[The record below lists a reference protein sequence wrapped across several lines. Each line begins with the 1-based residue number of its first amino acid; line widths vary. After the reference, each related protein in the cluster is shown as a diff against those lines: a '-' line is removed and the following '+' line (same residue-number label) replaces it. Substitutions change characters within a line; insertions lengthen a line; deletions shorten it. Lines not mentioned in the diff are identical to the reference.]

1 MLRPACTLLLCASL
15 LAGGRAGANGYGDA
29 KPLCEEAERLFATGH
44 EAAALAKLKD
54 ALRIQQTA
62 DRWRRPYGYARWIH
76 FRLARHLH
84 ARGEKRRAKEELR
97 RALAVTASQEYVDE
111 RFLVSAADPFIVQNY
126 PELSSRKLVRH
137 PAHAAIPRAI
147 ALENGPGAFLYVA
160 GSSGLYR
167 VHRARGTLEVL
178 HDQPGDSFYRF
189 AVSDDESRQLVAYE
203 RDRNLHLLG
212 PGGERRVPRPAFVD
226 DLCFAPD
233 GKSAF
238 VFSRAGTYGLRVHRT
253 SLEAPYGS
261 TLLHELRGRLLHA
274 GGRRFL
280 VASYVTTA
288 VRFHPHYSPL
298 FHQVLSV
305 RLAAGGGA
313 APASGP
319 SSAPAGLPAEVL
331 HTFSSVD
338 PRNRVYARASPSG
351 KRVAVLVDEPA
362 AGRRLLAVQE
372 LETGTASARPVRH
385 QLLGGRGSLGVRF
398 GAGERELILL
408 DAAGGDLSLLRYDPA
423 SGRATPITTLPAG
436 KEEVHGFGAIRD
448 AVWIH
453 RGDTLLLVG
462 GAARRRSLDLRRLAR
477 AARPEWAGASYCFAE
492 PDQCYIGIEKGAGR
506 YFMRVELGSR

>member
-1 MLRPACTLLLCASL
+1 MLRACRLLLLASL
-15 LAGGRAGANGYGDA
+15 LTGGRAGANGYGDA
-29 KPLCEEAERLFATGH
+29 KPLCEEAERLFATGRDA
-44 EAAALAKLKD
+44 EALAKLKD

-62 DRWRRPYGYARWIH
+62 DRWRRPYGYARWVH

-84 ARGEKRRAKEELR
+84 ARGEKRRAREELK
-97 RALAVTASQEYVDE
+97 RALAVRDAQEYVDE
-111 RFLVSAADPFIVQNY
+111 RFLVSAADPFIVQNF
-126 PELSSRKLVRH
+126 PELSTRKLVRH

-189 AVSDDESRQLVAYE
+189 AISDDESQQLAAYE

-212 PGGERRVPRPAFVD
+212 AGGERRVPRPAFVD
-226 DLCFAPD
+226 ELCFAPD
-233 GKSAF
+233 GKSAL
-238 VFSRAGTYGLRVHRT
+238 VYSRGGTYGLRVHRT
-253 SLEAPYGS
+253 SLETPYGS
-261 TLLHELRGRLLHA
+261 RLLHELRGRLLHA

-280 VASYVTTA
+280 YASYVTTA

-305 RLAAGGGA
+305 RLAAGSA

-331 HTFSSVD
+331 HTFSAVD
-338 PRNRVYARASPSG
+338 PRNRVHAAASPSG
-351 KRVAVLVDEPA
+351 KRVALLVDEPA
-362 AGRRLLAVQE
+362 AGRRLLIVHE
-372 LETGTASARPVRH
+372 LETGTMSARPVRH
-385 QLLGGRGSLGVRF
+385 QLLGGRGRLGVRF
-398 GAGERELILL
+398 GAGERELVLL
-408 DAAGGDLSLLRYDPA
+408 DGSGNAPSLLRYDPA
-423 SGRATPITTLPAG
+423 SGRATPIATLPAG
-436 KEEVHGFGAIRD
+436 KEEIHGFGAIRD
-448 AVWIH
+448 GVWVH

-462 GAARRRSLDLRRLAR
+462 GAARHRSLDLRRLSR
-477 AARPEWAGASYCFAE
+477 APRPEWAGASYCYVD

-506 YFMRVELGSR
+506 YFMRVDLGAR